1 MSVDI
6 RDPRFVDIV
15 GEEVQLEELGSGF
28 DFTEGPI
35 WNPREKHLIFSDMP
49 GDHMRR
55 WSERDGITTFRRPS
69 NMANGNT
76 YDSLGRILTCE
87 HATSRVT
94 RTELDG
100 SITVLATEWQ
110 GKQLN
115 SPNDIVV
122 APDGSIYFT
131 DPSFGRMEYYG
142 VKREEELGFRGVY
155 RLIADAPGGHQLQ
168 LLVDDFDQ
176 PNGLIFS
183 LDGRTLLVNDTM
195 RAHIR
200 AFDVQPDGSLTNSR
214 VWADVKGEGEGA
226 ADGMKF
232 DSAGNLYCT
241 GPGGLHVFDSEGT
254 LLGVIKAP
262 QSVANFAFGDEDLRG
277 IFMTAS
283 TSLYR
288 VRVKVPGL
296 PLF

>member
-15 GEEVQLEELGSGF
+15 GEEVQLEELGAGF

-49 GDHMRR
+49 GDHMRH
-55 WSERDGITTFRRPS
+55 WSERDGVSTFRRPS

-122 APDGSIYFT
+122 APDGTIYFT

-214 VWADVKGEGEGA
+214 VWAEVKGEGEGA

-277 IFMTAS
+277 IFLTAS

>member
-15 GEEVQLEELGSGF
+15 GEEVQLEELGAGF

>member
-15 GEEVQLEELGSGF
+15 GEEVQLEELGAGF

-55 WSERDGITTFRRPS
+55 WSERDGVSTFRRPS

-122 APDGSIYFT
+122 APDGTIYFT

-214 VWADVKGEGEGA
+214 VWAEVKGEGEGA

-277 IFMTAS
+277 IFLTAS